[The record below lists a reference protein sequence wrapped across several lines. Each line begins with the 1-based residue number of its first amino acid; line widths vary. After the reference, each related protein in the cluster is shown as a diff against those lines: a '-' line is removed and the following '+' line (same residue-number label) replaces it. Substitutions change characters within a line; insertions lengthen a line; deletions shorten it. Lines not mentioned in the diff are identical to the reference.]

1 MQPITNFSIFKNN
14 FKEKDVK
21 EKGLN
26 EEEAKKIEDYTL
38 SAKVITSTKEEYKNI
53 GRGYI
58 NETKNE
64 KKTKFI
70 GVALD
75 KDYTDKEGV
84 EHIGYVVITTKQ
96 YKALKQAYDDWQIAM
111 NNPSYPTPTSQG
123 IDLNKTLQ
131 PDTAFDVT
139 PEMLDINPDDI
150 PF

>member
-1 MQPITNFSIFKNN
+1 MQPITSFSIFKNN
-14 FKEKDVK
+14 FKEKDVR

-38 SAKVITSTKEEYKNI
+38 SAKVITSTKEEYKTI

-84 EHIGYVVITTKQ
+84 EHTGYVIITSKQ
-96 YKALKQAYDDWQIAM
+96 YKALKQSYDDWQIAM
-111 NNPSYPTPTSQG
+111 NNPGYPTPTSQG
-123 IDLNKTLQ
+123 IDLNKTLT
-131 PDTAFDVT
+131 DTHGISAEDLDGT
-139 PEMLDINPDDI
+139 PWQGDIM
-150 PF
+150 

>member
-14 FKEKDVK
+14 FKEKDIR

-96 YKALKQAYDDWQIAM
+96 YKALKQAYDDWQITM
-111 NNPSYPTPTSQG
+111 NNPGYPTPTSQG
-123 IDLNKTLQ
+123 IDLSKTLS
-131 PDTAFDVT
+131 DTHGISPEDLDGT
-139 PEMLDINPDDI
+139 PW
-150 PF
+150 